1 MYRKNTQK
9 VNSLIESLVETY
21 NTFVEFV
28 ECPGK
33 SGYMAVLCKVKP
45 ESRELVKSKLLDTL
59 RRTDKDLRRIKYRME
74 KIMGYYEDD
83 IPDGIK
89 K

>member
-1 MYRKNTQK
+1 VK
-9 VNSLIESLVETY
+9 TY
-21 NTFVEFV
+21 NTFVEFI

-45 ESRELVKSKLLDTL
+45 ESRELIKSKLLDTWE
-59 RRTDKDLRRIKYRME
+59 RVDKDLYRVIRRMHRV
-74 KIMGYYEDD
+74 MGYYDD
-83 IPDGIK
+83 DMPNGIK

>member
-1 MYRKNTQK
+1 

-45 ESRELVKSKLLDTL
+45 ESRELIKSKLLDSWG
-59 RRTDKDLRRIKYRME
+59 RVDKDLYKVIKRMR
-74 KIMGYYEDD
+74 KVMGWYDD
-83 IPDGIK
+83 DQPDGIK